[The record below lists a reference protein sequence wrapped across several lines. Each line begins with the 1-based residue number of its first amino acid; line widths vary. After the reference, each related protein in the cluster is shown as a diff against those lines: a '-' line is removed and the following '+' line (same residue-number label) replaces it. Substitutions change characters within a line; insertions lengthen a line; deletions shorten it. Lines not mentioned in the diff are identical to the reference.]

1 MVSGGGGAASASAAA
16 HTISENRLLTGAGSA
31 AAWVAAGLNIV
42 AAEPHLSPGPLPQIT
57 AESQC
62 ILTS

>member
-31 AAWVAAGLNIV
+31 AAWVVAGLNI
-42 AAEPHLSPGPLPQIT
+42 AAEPHPPDTIPLT
-57 AESQC
+57 RASA
-62 ILTS
+62 SDHG